1 MKFKEYRELSSRL
14 NRPSDMKSIA
24 RSRGLDKELL
34 MVLYTQN
41 VVRDTTRRFYKVK
54 RRAPKMLHLWKNGQ
68 SFRQISERFSFP
80 PILIALMI
88 MQENKISRK
97 RFWKMALKP
106 EAIKEKRLRRDIVG
120 ACKADLIYSPEGIE
134 RQRERGRWGE
144 AKLNEWLDSRNIEY
158 RTEAELRGK
167 FQKTP
172 DALFRKPLRLDGSD
186 RTWIESKATFGD
198 PLELK
203 RHVKRQMQP
212 YRDMFGEGIVVYWF
226 GYVEDARVTIPEGVS
241 VVDERFFDL

>member
-1 MKFKEYRELSSRL
+1 MKYKEYRELSSRL
-14 NRPSDMKSIA
+14 EKPSDIKSIA
-24 RSRGLDKELL
+24 RSRRLDEELL

-41 VVRDTTRRFYKVK
+41 VVRDATRRFYKVK
-54 RRAPKMLHLWKNGQ
+54 RRAPKMLHLWRSGK

-80 PILIALMI
+80 PILTALLI

-106 EAIKEKRLRRDIVG
+106 EDIKDNRLRQDITN
-120 ACKADLIYSPEGIE
+120 ACKADLIYSPDGIE

-144 AKLNEWLDSRNIEY
+144 AKLNDWLDKRKIEY

-167 FQKTP
+167 YQKTP

-226 GYVEDARVTIPEGVS
+226 GYVEDARVAIPDGVS
-241 VVDERFFDL
+241 VVDERFFEL